1 MVPSR
6 AFEKIEFTVYYGMIV
21 HTPRIGDLE
30 VIPNARIGVDSSGI
44 ITYVAT
50 GPLLTTIEGEARA
63 RDPSLQSINVV
74 DITASGFRKF
84 FIPGFIDTH
93 IHAPQFPNC
102 GVFGNS
108 TLFSW
113 LTKYTYP
120 VEMALEDPIKAKD
133 VYNRVVQKT
142 LSNGTTFCA
151 YYATIHTTAT
161 NILAD
166 CAFKHGQRAYIGRS
180 CMDCAKKEYTDQ
192 HLEDG
197 IHSTKTVI
205 EHIKSIDANYEL
217 IKPILSPRNANKC
230 SSEFML
236 WLAEQSREQ
245 GIPIQAHL
253 SETEDEVEQILKM
266 FPDCKTYA
274 EIYDSHK
281 LLTEKSILGHCIFL
295 SNEELKLINERK
307 SSISHCP
314 TSNSCLTSGEARLR
328 WIIDSGSKVGLGTD
342 VSGGFSPS
350 MLTTARHAV
359 LVSRHVAMKTKSD
372 HDKISVNE
380 SLYLAT
386 LGGAKVMGMEQEL
399 GSFEVG
405 KKWECQL
412 IDLDTKESPV
422 DLFDFLNPSVEGL
435 LAGDPLHI
443 SRFQDLIDK
452 WVFNGD
458 DRNVRR
464 VYVNGRCVLDKDL
477 VDRS

>member
-21 HTPRIGDLE
+21 HTPRIGVLE

-50 GPLLTTIEGEARA
+50 GPLLTTIEGEART

>member
-1 MVPSR
+1 MLQSN
-6 AFEKIEFTVYYGMIV
+6 ALDNIGFTVYYGMLV
-21 HTPRIGDLE
+21 HTPKIGDLE
-30 VIPNARIGVDSSGI
+30 VIPNARVGVDSRGI

-50 GPLLTTIEGEARA
+50 GPLLTTIESEALNH
-63 RDPSLQSINVV
+63 DPSLQSISVV
-74 DITASGFRKF
+74 DITTSGFRKF

-192 HLEDG
+192 GLEDG

-205 EHIKSIDANYEL
+205 EHIKSIDADYKL

-230 SSEFML
+230 SPEFML

-266 FPDCKTYA
+266 FPHCKTYT

-281 LLTEKSILGHCIFL
+281 LLTESSILGHCIFL
-295 SNEELKLINERK
+295 NNEELKLINKRK

-359 LVSRHVAMKTKSD
+359 IVSRHVAMKTKSD

-435 LAGDPLHI
+435 LAGDPSHI

-464 VYVNGRCVLDKDL
+464 VYVNGRCVLDKD
-477 VDRS
+477 

>member
-1 MVPSR
+1 MLQSK
-6 AFEKIEFTVYYGMIV
+6 ALQTIGFTVYYGMLV
-21 HTPRIGDLE
+21 HTPNFGDLE
-30 VIPNARIGVDSSGI
+30 VIPNARIGVDSRGI
-44 ITYVAT
+44 IIYIAT
-50 GPLLTTIEGEARA
+50 GPLMTTIEGEAQSY
-63 RDPSLQSINVV
+63 DPSVQSISVV
-74 DITASGFRKF
+74 DISTFGFKKF

-120 VEMALEDPIKAKD
+120 VEMALEDPLKATD
-133 VYNRVVQKT
+133 VYDRVVQKT

-180 CMDCAKKEYTDQ
+180 CMDCAKKEYTD
-192 HLEDG
+192 HGLEDG
-197 IHSTKTVI
+197 MQSTRTVI
-205 EHIKSIDANYEL
+205 EHVKKIDPDYSL

-230 SSEFML
+230 SPDFML
-236 WLAEQSREQ
+236 WLAEQTREQ
-245 GIPIQAHL
+245 NLPIQAHL

-266 FPDCKTYA
+266 FPNCKTYT

-281 LLTEKSILGHCIFL
+281 LLTENTILGHCIFL
-295 SNEELKLINERK
+295 ETEELKLINERK

-342 VSGGFSPS
+342 ISGGFSPS

-386 LGGAKVMGMEQEL
+386 LGGAKVIGMDREF
-399 GSFEVG
+399 GSFAVG
-405 KKWECQL
+405 KKWDCQL
-412 IDLDTKESPV
+412 IDLDTEGSPV
-422 DLFDFLNPSVEGL
+422 DLFDFLNPSNEGL
-435 LAGDPLHI
+435 LSGDPSHI
-443 SRFQDLIDK
+443 SKFQDLIDK

-458 DRNVRR
+458 DRNVRK
-464 VYVNGRCVLDKDL
+464 VYVNGRCVLDKD
-477 VDRS
+477 